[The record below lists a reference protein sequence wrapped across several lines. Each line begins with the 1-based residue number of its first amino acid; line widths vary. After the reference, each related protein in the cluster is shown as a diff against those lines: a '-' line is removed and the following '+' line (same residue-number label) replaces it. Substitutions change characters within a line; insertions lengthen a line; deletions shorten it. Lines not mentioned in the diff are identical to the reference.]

1 MAPVQPSV
9 SVAATGLGI
18 RYLGD
23 YAYAFS
29 GLVACDDSGVSLLD
43 FTTGSGIISGKF
55 QFLYASSS
63 TDAYNYIVEFNGE
76 EVIHYR
82 VFGSTDTNGEHQL
95 PSDIPIV
102 IPPFTHIKATST
114 NVAGNSNSTNQ
125 VANLVGR
132 VYGAE

>member
-1 MAPVQPSV
+1 MQPNASV
-9 SVAATGLGI
+9 VATGLGI
-18 RYLGD
+18 RYVQNW
-23 YAYAFS
+23 AYAFS
-29 GLVACDDSGVSLLD
+29 GLVSCDDSGVSLLD
-43 FTTGSGIISGKF
+43 FTTGSGIIAGKF

-63 TDAYNYIVEFNGE
+63 TDAYNYIVEFNGK

-95 PSDIPIV
+95 PADIPIV
-102 IPPFTHIKATST
+102 IPPLTQVKATST

-125 VANLVGR
+125 IANLIGR